1 MLMSFIAH
9 FKRVHRNIALKMHY
23 LTYVELGFTGLTLYR
38 ICMQSHLYERV
49 CACVYPIDFN

>member
-1 MLMSFIAH
+1 MSFIAH